1 MLGDPDPVRARA
13 GYDIALWV
21 VHDLLDRGG
30 MPAMRSFMA
39 RLGRGDAIAR
49 AVPAVYGV
57 PLAELE
63 HQWRRVLGG

>member
-21 VHDLLDRGG
+21 VQDVLDRGG
-30 MPAMRSFMA
+30 MPAMRGFMS
-39 RLGRGDAIAR
+39 RLGRGDSIAT
-49 AVPAVYGV
+49 AVPAVYGL